1 MAVKIRLSR
10 IGKKNRPFWRIVAVD
25 SQKKRD
31 GACLENLGAY
41 DPITHQVLQLHTDK
55 IEQWVSKGAICSPT
69 VLKLLKKTRSA
80 KATAA

>member
-10 IGKKNRPFWRIVAVD
+10 IGKRNRPYWRIVAVD

-41 DPITHQVLQLHTDK
+41 DPFTHNIIQLHQDR
-55 IEQWVSKGAICSPT
+55 IEHWVSNGAICSPT
-69 VLKLLKKTRSA
+69 VKKLIKKA
-80 KATAA
+80 KSQKA

>member
-10 IGKKNRPFWRIVAVD
+10 IGKKNRPYWRIVAVD

-41 DPITHQVLQLHTDK
+41 DPLTHNILQLHRERVEHW
-55 IEQWVSKGAICSPT
+55 IANGAVCSPT
-69 VLKLLKKTRSA
+69 VKKLIKKSKSQ
-80 KATAA
+80 KA